1 MGLPA
6 SLESVGAEEGEGE
19 RVGSKLG
26 VMSASVMN
34 ITLAMV
40 RPEFSLKD
48 VRKAP
53 LVMAVRSLVISSSL
67 VMLLLTLTVYITL
80 TLASIIRPCPVTTV
94 PMTELASSPSASDML
109 LFIAAENEGVDTSD
123 SDRPLNVYE

>member
-1 MGLPA
+1 
-6 SLESVGAEEGEGE
+6 
-19 RVGSKLG
+19 VGSKLG

-34 ITLAMV
+34 ITLSTG

-53 LVMAVRSLVISSSL
+53 LVMAMRILEMSSSL
-67 VMLLLTLTVYITL
+67 VMLLLILTVYITL

-94 PMTELASSPSASDML
+94 PMTELAASPSASDML
-109 LFIAAENEGVDTSD
+109 LFIAVEKEGVDTSD
-123 SDRPLNVYE
+123 SDRPLNVCK